1 MHTVLA
7 DVSGIGFAFLSVL
20 TVVLLAEAWLSR
32 KKRKKNEASR
42 WAILF
47 VFSLWLWSLLALA
60 FSPASP

>member
-7 DVSGIGFAFLSVL
+7 EVGGIGFACLSVL
-20 TVVLLAEAWLSR
+20 IVVLLAEAWLSR
-32 KKRKKNEASR
+32 KKPEKNEGSR
-42 WAILF
+42 WAIQF